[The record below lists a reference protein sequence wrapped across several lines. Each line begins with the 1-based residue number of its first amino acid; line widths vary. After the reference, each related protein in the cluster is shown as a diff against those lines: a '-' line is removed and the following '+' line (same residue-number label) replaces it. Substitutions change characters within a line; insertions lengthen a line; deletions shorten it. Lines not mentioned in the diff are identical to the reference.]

1 MGLNEE
7 DAPSLTERRR
17 AIYERAVDRYR
28 GRGTP
33 IDRDPVFVAL
43 ISQWIEGSI
52 EMSDVAARSSPG
64 GRDGVLKSEMSALGK
79 TNETTMSNDQLLSEL
94 DRMIGLH
101 DTSVSQP

>member
-28 GRGTP
+28 ARGTP

-43 ISQWIEGSI
+43 ISQ
-52 EMSDVAARSSPG
+52 
-64 GRDGVLKSEMSALGK
+64 
-79 TNETTMSNDQLLSEL
+79 
-94 DRMIGLH
+94 
-101 DTSVSQP
+101 